1 MTFRTA
7 NITLVFGLL
16 LAFVTVAVQ
25 GGVQLKSRQSAAG
38 VPSNSYS
45 GVSGDISDVSSGRHN
60 TEMNSRYVDSGA
72 RPRLCKN
79 HFEYIDVNVSINL
92 EGL

>member
-1 MTFRTA
+1 MTFRKA

-38 VPSNSYS
+38 VPSNS
-45 GVSGDISDVSSGRHN
+45 DISDVSSGRHN

-79 HFEYIDVNVSINL
+79 HFEDVDVNVSINL